1 VSVAS
6 PVTDSCAVLTPTEIS
21 SVLGILIDP
30 GKHTLAN
37 SDIMC
42 NWAETGAA
50 GAKVQRLVLN
60 FSSLDAYNRGKN
72 AKGNV
77 KVTPAPGIGDDAIYV
92 TSQLGTSL
100 LIRKGNTLIGFSI
113 RNMRLAADQEM
124 AKEEALGLD
133 AAARF

>member
-1 VSVAS
+1 
-6 PVTDSCAVLTPTEIS
+6 
-21 SVLGILIDP
+21 LGILIDP
-30 GKHTLAN
+30 CKHTLAN

-60 FSSLDAYNRGKN
+60 FSSLDAYNREKN